1 MKGGMA
7 AQDAGRIGRPRTASK
22 DGGDAVSRTGDV
34 AVDAE
39 VRSAAAPS
47 PSDADVIARAKR
59 GDHEAFRVLVER
71 YQDRAYGLALRVLR
85 NPEQARDAVQDA
97 FLKVYGSLGKF
108 EGRSGF
114 YTWLYRLVMNVCIDM
129 KRRDR
134 SGREVEWE
142 EERAVEIAQ
151 GAETLAPGSGDP
163 DRGGPAAALE
173 RAELREVMACAI
185 EALPDAA
192 RRTLELREIDG
203 LSYAEIAEALGV
215 PKGTVMSRLFHARR
229 RVQAALIEAGVV
241 DATPGAGAA
250 EEPR

>member
-1 MKGGMA
+1 
-7 AQDAGRIGRPRTASK
+7 
-22 DGGDAVSRTGDV
+22 
-34 AVDAE
+34 
-39 VRSAAAPS
+39 
-47 PSDADVIARAKR
+47 
-59 GDHEAFRVLVER
+59 VLVER

-114 YTWLYRLVMNVCIDM
+114 YTWLYRLVMNVCLDI

-134 SGREVEWE
+134 SGRHVEWE

-151 GAETLAPGSGDP
+151 GAESLAPGAGDP
-163 DRGGPAAALE
+163 SRGGPAAALE
-173 RAELREVMACAI
+173 RAELREVMARAI

-203 LSYAEIAEALGV
+203 LSYAEIAKVLGV

-241 DATPGAGAA
+241 DATLGGDAA
-250 EEPR
+250 EEAR